1 MPLLAL
7 AAYFDTSVVSF
18 LLKKDK
24 QSIEFFTFPYVYSE
38 GTLSNQ
44 CNNKDFYKFLIEK
57 FLTERK
63 IKLGSCDLV
72 VSGFLE
78 APDFIDNSK
87 FKVGIVD
94 LVQNSTDYLPIVVNN
109 SSLITSNF
117 INSFSLCN
125 EDIESSMGNRDFG
138 ELDYY
143 SNLCI
148 YPQIVSDDLST
159 QSNFDK
165 NISKKLPNNF
175 KIESKK
181 KIVFTGGRFAQNVC
195 SKELNYVLLLD
206 LIRGSG
212 IYNLY
217 MDNKNAFLLVQL
229 LKMYDKDVD
238 IYEEDYLENI
248 GLLIKSKGSVEC
260 LLSTKVGEDQ
270 FIEIDKDKVFVM
282 PLKLDSPARLSIK
295 SSALGS
301 TDIPTLG
308 GEAGII
314 FDTRVNEESIYSNVK
329 ILNDCIKQ
337 FGKSLQDIKDK

>member
-1 MPLLAL
+1 MPLL

-18 LLKKDK
+18 LLRKETK
-24 QSIEFFTFPYVYSE
+24 SVEFFTFPYVYSE

-44 CNNKDFYKFLIEK
+44 CNSKDFYKFLIEK
-57 FLTERK
+57 FLGERK
-63 IKLGSCDLV
+63 IKISSCNII

-87 FKVGIVD
+87 LKVGIMN
-94 LVQNSTDYLPIVVNN
+94 LVQNSTDYFPIVVNN
-109 SSLITSNF
+109 SSLIANNF

-125 EDIESSMGNRDFG
+125 EDTESSTGNRDFG

-175 KIESKK
+175 KIENKK

-217 MDNKNAFLLVQL
+217 MDNKNAFPLIQL
-229 LKMYDKDVD
+229 LKMYDKDDD

-248 GLLIKSKGSVEC
+248 GLLIKTKGSVEC

-270 FIEIDKDKVFVM
+270 FIEIDKDKVSVM
-282 PLKLDSPARLSIK
+282 PLKLDSPAKLSIK
-295 SSALGS
+295 SSDLGS
-301 TDIPTLG
+301 MDISTLG
-308 GEAGII
+308 GEVGII
-314 FDTRVNEESIYSNVK
+314 FDTRINDESLYSSVK

-337 FGKSLQDIKDK
+337 FGNSYRDIESK